1 MNSKFIKIQTRG
13 KSVFI
18 FALSHGQSQVER
30 GLNINKNT
38 LQENLQK
45 KSLVGRKT
53 VYDTLIDSGES
64 VHDFVISNKLIL
76 SCKSTYSMY
85 NNELTKKKE
94 NTATPKNKEKR
105 KEFFEQIAESKR
117 QKMSLENSN
126 EKIEKDAD
134 KYLKDAVENK
144 DIQLLETGNKL
155 QKPVKVN

>member
-1 MNSKFIKIQTRG
+1 MWKIC
-13 KSVFI
+13 VFI
-18 FALSHGQSQVER
+18 LTLSHGQSQVER
-30 GLNINKNT
+30 GFNINKNT

-64 VHDFVISNKLIL
+64 VHDFVISNKLVL
-76 SCKSTYSMY
+76 SCKSAYSMY
-85 NNELTKKKE
+85 NNELIKKKE

-105 KEFFEQIAESKR
+105 KAFFEQIAESKP

>member
-1 MNSKFIKIQTRG
+1 
-13 KSVFI
+13 
-18 FALSHGQSQVER
+18 
-30 GLNINKNT
+30 
-38 LQENLQK
+38 
-45 KSLVGRKT
+45 
-53 VYDTLIDSGES
+53 
-64 VHDFVISNKLIL
+64 
-76 SCKSTYSMY
+76 MY

>member
-1 MNSKFIKIQTRG
+1 MWKIC
-13 KSVFI
+13 VFI
-18 FALSHGQSQVER
+18 FTISHWQSQVER
-30 GLNINKNT
+30 GFNINKNT

-76 SCKSTYSMY
+76 SCKSAYSMY

-105 KEFFEQIAESKR
+105 KAFFEQIAESKR
-117 QKMSLENSN
+117 QKVSLENSN
-126 EKIEKDAD
+126 KKIEKDAD

-144 DIQLLETGNKL
+144 DMQLLETGNKL